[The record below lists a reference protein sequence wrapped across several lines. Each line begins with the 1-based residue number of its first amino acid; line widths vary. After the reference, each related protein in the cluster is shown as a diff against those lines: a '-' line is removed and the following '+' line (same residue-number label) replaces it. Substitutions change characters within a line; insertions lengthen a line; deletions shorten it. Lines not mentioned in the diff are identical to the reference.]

1 MHIKSATFIKSS
13 SRYQDGPGSDKP
25 EYAFTGRSNVG
36 KSSLINMLTGR
47 NKLAKTSSTP
57 GKTKLINHFL
67 INEQWYLVDLP
78 GYGYAKVSKGE
89 RKMFRSIVENYLLY
103 RENLALLFL
112 LIDVRHKPLSND
124 LAFIEWLGVNG
135 VPFALVF
142 TKTDKLNSFQRMNN
156 IEKYKIEL
164 FKTWEELPATF
175 ITSSVTNEGRDE
187 ILDYI
192 NQTNKQVGA

>member
-1 MHIKSATFIKSS
+1 
-13 SRYQDGPGSDKP
+13 
-25 EYAFTGRSNVG
+25 
-36 KSSLINMLTGR
+36 
-47 NKLAKTSSTP
+47 
-57 GKTKLINHFL
+57 
-67 INEQWYLVDLP
+67 
-78 GYGYAKVSKGE
+78 
-89 RKMFRSIVENYLLY
+89 MFRSIVENYLLY